1 MILNVFCV
9 QLTKMEFIEQL
20 NNELRNLPGVDAHRK
35 FYPLRF
41 EDIERPTEVKLAAV
55 GVHLFEKESEY
66 YFILIERS
74 EYDGHHSKQ
83 IAFPGGKKEIYDKD
97 LEETARRESIEE
109 INIEMNHA
117 KLIGQ
122 ITPVYIPVSKF
133 EVYPFL
139 FWHEQ
144 VPSYDSSSLEVN
156 DIFIVNC
163 SDLLNN
169 DNLSQIDIEI
179 SKNSKLKKVPCFR
192 LQNKIVWGA
201 TALILSEIRELLKRL

>member
-1 MILNVFCV
+1 MIF
-9 QLTKMEFIEQL
+9 FDRFS
-20 NNELRNLPGVDAHRK
+20 NELQNLPGIEAHKK

-41 EDIERPTEVKLAAV
+41 EQIEKPDEVKLSAV
-55 GVHLFEKESEY
+55 GVHLFEKETELC
-66 YFILIERS
+66 FILIERS

-83 IAFPGGKKEIYDKD
+83 IAFPGGKKEIFDKD

-109 INIEMNHA
+109 INIHMKNA

-122 ITPVYIPVSKF
+122 ITPVYIPVSNF

-139 FWHEQ
+139 YWHEQ

-163 SDLLNN
+163 SDLLND
-169 DNLSQIDIEI
+169 DNLSESDIEI

-201 TALILSEIRELLKRL
+201 TALILSEIREILKRL

>member
-1 MILNVFCV
+1 MKFLDS
-9 QLTKMEFIEQL
+9 LSK
-20 NNELRNLPGVDAHRK
+20 ELHNLPGINAHRK

-41 EDIERPTEVKLAAV
+41 ENIEKPKEVKLSAI
-55 GVHLFEKESEY
+55 GVHLFEKETEI

-83 IAFPGGKKEIYDKD
+83 IAFPGGKKELFDSN

-109 INIEMNHA
+109 INIEMNRA

-122 ITPVYIPVSKF
+122 ITPVYIPVSNF
-133 EVYPFL
+133 EVYPYL
-139 FWHEQ
+139 YWHEEI
-144 VPSYDSSSLEVN
+144 PNYDLSSREVN

-163 SDLLNN
+163 ADLLHD
-169 DNLSQIDIEI
+169 DNLSEIDIEI
-179 SKNSKLKKVPCFR
+179 SANSKLKKVPCFR

-201 TALILSEIRELLKRL
+201 TALILSEIKELLKRI

>member
-1 MILNVFCV
+1 MIFLDRFS
-9 QLTKMEFIEQL
+9 
-20 NNELRNLPGVDAHRK
+20 NELQNLPGIEAHKK

-41 EDIERPTEVKLAAV
+41 EQIEKPDEVKLSAV
-55 GVHLFEKESEY
+55 GVHLFEKDTELC
-66 YFILIERS
+66 FILIERS
-74 EYDGHHSKQ
+74 EYKGHHSKQ
-83 IAFPGGKKEIYDKD
+83 IAFPGGKKEIFDKD

-109 INIEMNHA
+109 INIVMNHA

-122 ITPVYIPVSKF
+122 ITPVYIPVSNF

-139 FWHEQ
+139 YWHEQ

-163 SDLLNN
+163 SDLLND
-169 DNLSQIDIEI
+169 DNLSESDIEI

-201 TALILSEIRELLKRL
+201 TALILSEIREILKRL

>member
-1 MILNVFCV
+1 MIFLDRFS
-9 QLTKMEFIEQL
+9 
-20 NNELRNLPGVDAHRK
+20 NELQNLPGIEAHKK

-41 EDIERPTEVKLAAV
+41 EQIEKPDEVKLSAV
-55 GVHLFEKESEY
+55 GVHLFEKETELC
-66 YFILIERS
+66 FILIERS

-83 IAFPGGKKEIYDKD
+83 IAFPGGKKELFDKD

-109 INIEMNHA
+109 IKIEMNHA

-122 ITPVYIPVSKF
+122 ITPVYIPVSNF

-139 FWHEQ
+139 YWHEQ

-169 DNLSQIDIEI
+169 DNLSEIDIEI

-192 LQNKIVWGA
+192 LQDKIVWGA
-201 TALILSEIRELLKRL
+201 TALILSEIREILKRL

>member
-1 MILNVFCV
+1 MIF
-9 QLTKMEFIEQL
+9 FDRFS
-20 NNELRNLPGVDAHRK
+20 NELQNLPGIEAHKK

-41 EDIERPTEVKLAAV
+41 EQIEKPDEVKLSAV
-55 GVHLFEKESEY
+55 GVHLFEKETELC
-66 YFILIERS
+66 FILIERS

-83 IAFPGGKKEIYDKD
+83 IAFPGGKKEIFDKD

-109 INIEMNHA
+109 INIHMKNA

-122 ITPVYIPVSKF
+122 ITPVYIPVSNF

-139 FWHEQ
+139 YWHEQ

-163 SDLLNN
+163 SDLLND
-169 DNLSQIDIEI
+169 DNLSEIDIEI

-192 LQNKIVWGA
+192 LQDKIVWGA
-201 TALILSEIRELLKRL
+201 TALILSEIREILKRL

>member
-1 MILNVFCV
+1 MNFFNRLSIEILD
-9 QLTKMEFIEQL
+9 
-20 NNELRNLPGVDAHRK
+20 LPGIDSHRK

-41 EDIERPTEVKLAAV
+41 ENKTKPDQVILSAV
-55 GVHLFEKESEY
+55 GVHLFVKETEI

-83 IAFPGGKKEIYDKD
+83 IAFPGGKKELFDKD

-109 INIEMNHA
+109 INIEMNQA
-117 KLIGQ
+117 RLIGQ
-122 ITPVYIPVSKF
+122 ITPVYIPISNF

-144 VPSYDSSSLEVN
+144 VPNYDLSSREVN
-156 DIFIVNC
+156 EVFIIKC
-163 SDLLNN
+163 SDLLDD
-169 DNLSQIDIEI
+169 DNLSEIDIEI
-179 SKNSKLKKVPCFR
+179 PNKSNLITVPCFR

-201 TALILSEIRELLKRL
+201 TALILNEIKALLKRL

>member
-1 MILNVFCV
+1 MIFLDRFS
-9 QLTKMEFIEQL
+9 
-20 NNELRNLPGVDAHRK
+20 NELQNLPGIEAHKK

-41 EDIERPTEVKLAAV
+41 EQIEKPDEVKLSAV
-55 GVHLFEKESEY
+55 GVHLFEKETELC
-66 YFILIERS
+66 FILIERS

-83 IAFPGGKKEIYDKD
+83 IAFPGGKKELFDKD

-109 INIEMNHA
+109 INIQMKNA

-122 ITPVYIPVSKF
+122 ITPVYIPVSNF

-139 FWHEQ
+139 YWHEQ

-163 SDLLNN
+163 SDLLND
-169 DNLSQIDIEI
+169 DNLSESDIEI

-201 TALILSEIRELLKRL
+201 TALILSEIREILKRL

>member
-1 MILNVFCV
+1 MIF
-9 QLTKMEFIEQL
+9 FDRFS
-20 NNELRNLPGVDAHRK
+20 NELQNLPGIEAHKK

-41 EDIERPTEVKLAAV
+41 EHIVKPDEVKLSAV
-55 GVHLFEKESEY
+55 GVHLFEKETDLC
-66 YFILIERS
+66 FILIERS

-83 IAFPGGKKEIYDKD
+83 IAFPGGKKELFDKD

-109 INIEMNHA
+109 INILMKNT

-122 ITPVYIPVSKF
+122 ITPVYIPVSNF

-139 FWHEQ
+139 YWHEQ

-163 SDLLNN
+163 SDLLND
-169 DNLSQIDIEI
+169 DNLSEIDIEI

-192 LQNKIVWGA
+192 LQDKIVWGA
-201 TALILSEIRELLKRL
+201 TALIISEIREILKRF

>member
-1 MILNVFCV
+1 MIF
-9 QLTKMEFIEQL
+9 FDRFS
-20 NNELRNLPGVDAHRK
+20 NELQNLPGIEAHKK

-41 EDIERPTEVKLAAV
+41 EQIEKPDEVKLSAV
-55 GVHLFEKESEY
+55 GVHLFEKETELC
-66 YFILIERS
+66 FILIERS

-83 IAFPGGKKEIYDKD
+83 IAFPGGKKEIFDKD

-109 INIEMNHA
+109 INIKMNQV

-122 ITPVYIPVSKF
+122 ITPVYIPVSNF

-139 FWHEQ
+139 YWHEQ

-163 SDLLNN
+163 SDLLND
-169 DNLSQIDIEI
+169 DNLSEIDIEI

-201 TALILSEIRELLKRL
+201 TALILSEIREILKRL

>member
-1 MILNVFCV
+1 MIF
-9 QLTKMEFIEQL
+9 FDRFS
-20 NNELRNLPGVDAHRK
+20 NELQNLPGIEAHKK

-41 EDIERPTEVKLAAV
+41 EHIEKPDEVKLSAV
-55 GVHLFEKESEY
+55 GVHLFEKESKLC
-66 YFILIERS
+66 FILIERS

-83 IAFPGGKKEIYDKD
+83 IAFPGGKKELFDKD

-109 INIEMNHA
+109 INIHMKNA

-122 ITPVYIPVSKF
+122 ITPVYIPVSNF

-139 FWHEQ
+139 YWHEQ
-144 VPSYDSSSLEVN
+144 IPSYDSSSLEVN

-163 SDLLNN
+163 SDLLN
-169 DNLSQIDIEI
+169 DENLSEIDIEI

-201 TALILSEIRELLKRL
+201 TALILSEIREILKRL